1 MNLNFFQSEASRFGS
16 MNWPIGPY
24 GTSMGALL
32 LMTLPIHW
40 FLTRDEPESRVGLR
54 DLPREIREKGYGWH
68 IALYLLMFLYKAL
81 IDHHNEPMKARVGGF
96 THWFWS
102 IEGDW
107 TLRVQEA
114 FENDL
119 LTDILSGHY
128 LFMYLF
134 IIWFSPMYYM
144 LSRDERMADKAALN
158 YFLIYILSVP
168 LYLFFNVEVTSS
180 YIPGMDALLYHDDFT
195 LRFFIDNDPMDN
207 SIPSLH
213 IGLSAS
219 LLMIN
224 RLHVRELG
232 ISISDWRHRE
242 FDLFIMANLGVYLF
256 SIQYLGI
263 HWVFDVIP
271 GLMMAVVTAGFVHAV
286 QPVVRARRE
295 NGLASLLPD
304 RRQTIAAIGVALLCS
319 SWLMIGVVDG
329 AGVDEDQPN
338 FRFGEGDVV
347 IDAIEVHSLNHPVT
361 MTVKNVGEH
370 SVEVMLVDLRSV
382 EAHTSRGEIDWDS
395 ISNFDEKLQIPTGES
410 IEFSVLPNNLF
421 DTHLILARLATES
434 SGGGT
439 LGEVRITPHY
449 VDDELIYTALLAS
462 LPAFIIVGIVI
473 EGLLLRKQT
482 TANTGNTKSE

>member
-1 MNLNFFQSEASRFGS
+1 

-68 IALYLLMFLYKAL
+68 IALYALMFLYKAL

-224 RLHVRELG
+224 RL
-232 ISISDWRHRE
+232 
-242 FDLFIMANLGVYLF
+242 
-256 SIQYLGI
+256 
-263 HWVFDVIP
+263 
-271 GLMMAVVTAGFVHAV
+271 
-286 QPVVRARRE
+286 
-295 NGLASLLPD
+295 
-304 RRQTIAAIGVALLCS
+304 
-319 SWLMIGVVDG
+319 
-329 AGVDEDQPN
+329 
-338 FRFGEGDVV
+338 
-347 IDAIEVHSLNHPVT
+347 
-361 MTVKNVGEH
+361 
-370 SVEVMLVDLRSV
+370 
-382 EAHTSRGEIDWDS
+382 
-395 ISNFDEKLQIPTGES
+395 
-410 IEFSVLPNNLF
+410 
-421 DTHLILARLATES
+421 
-434 SGGGT
+434 
-439 LGEVRITPHY
+439 
-449 VDDELIYTALLAS
+449 
-462 LPAFIIVGIVI
+462 
-473 EGLLLRKQT
+473 
-482 TANTGNTKSE
+482 